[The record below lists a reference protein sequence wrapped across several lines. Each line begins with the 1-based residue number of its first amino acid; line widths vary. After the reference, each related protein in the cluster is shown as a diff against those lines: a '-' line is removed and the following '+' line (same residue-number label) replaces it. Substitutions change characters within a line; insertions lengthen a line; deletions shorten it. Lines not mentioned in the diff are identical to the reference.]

1 MRKASTKSI
10 IAFALAIMLALSST
24 MVIPVEAKAAPKAK
38 KIVLNVTKK
47 TMKVGQTTTLKVK
60 KVSPSNASK
69 SVKYSTSKK
78 SVATV
83 DSKGKIKA
91 KAAGTATIT
100 VTSKS
105 NSKVK
110 ATCKVTVKQ
119 PVKKIQISKNV
130 LAVQKG
136 KTVNIKANVKP
147 KNASN
152 KKLKY
157 KTSNKK
163 IATVDSKGKVK
174 GLKNGTVTIT
184 VTAADGSKKKATC
197 KVGVY
202 TAKIKKATVSPS
214 KKTLNVG
221 QSVAL
226 KTKVKSP
233 SKGVANLFTWTSSNK
248 KVASVDANGKV
259 KALKAGTA
267 TITGTAADG
276 SKKKVTCK
284 ITVKQPVKEIS
295 ITPASTQISE
305 GQTVTLTANVSPA
318 DASNKNIAWTSSN
331 AEVATVDG
339 NGVVTGK
346 KAGNATITAT
356 ATDGSGKSASA
367 TVNVIA
373 KNDSANPK
381 PVDPKP
387 EDPVIRVSGITLD
400 KSSVEVKANA
410 SAFVLKATVTPENA
424 TNKTVTWKTSDAS
437 VADVN
442 AGTVTVKAEGTATI
456 TATAGDK
463 TASCV
468 VTVIGKTV
476 AFDATQG
483 TEYVYSLDKT
493 AVSYQ
498 AQYQDKVRNITTKEV
513 AEDITDIKDY
523 WTLYSDTDKSLEE
536 IFNSSKCDTA
546 IEKMQEL
553 NLGRLIEEDCKIT
566 VTSPAHNKKIVSAVR
581 TNGSKT
587 VEAVITFATAQD
599 GTGIVNIIQ
608 TGGNER
614 KVTIKGI
621 KRDYNAQT
629 GMTELSG
636 IVNNKYALKGSINA
650 GVSQINVEREFEN
663 GQKVPFVTYAET
675 ADAYKLTIN
684 KAYYNEAVTEL
695 GISQQITDL
704 NMWNIY
710 TAK

>member
-78 SVATV
+78 SVAIV

-136 KTVNIKANVKP
+136 KTVNIKATVKP

-163 IATVDSKGKVK
+163 IATVNSKGKVK
-174 GLKNGTVTIT
+174 GIKNGTVTIT

-221 QSVAL
+221 QTVTL
-226 KTKVKSP
+226 KTKIKSP
-233 SKGVANLFTWTSSNK
+233 SKGAVNLFTWTSSNK
-248 KVASVDANGKV
+248 KVASVDAKGKV

-284 ITVKQPVKEIS
+284 ITVKQPVKKVTIAPS
-295 ITPASTQISE
+295 STQVTE
-305 GQTVTLTANVSPA
+305 GQKVKLKVNVSPA
-318 DASNKNIAWTSSN
+318 NASNKKVTWKSNNTSI
-331 AEVATVDG
+331 ATVDG

-356 ATDGSGKSASA
+356 AADGSGKSASA
-367 TVNVIA
+367 TVNVKA
-373 KNDSANPK
+373 K

-387 EDPVIRVSGITLD
+387 ENPIIRVSGITLD

-410 SAFVLKATVTPENA
+410 PAFTIKATVTPSNA
-424 TNKTVTWKTSDAS
+424 TDKTVTWKTSNAS

-456 TATAGDK
+456 TAIAGGK

-468 VTVIGKTV
+468 VKVIGKTV
-476 AFDATQG
+476 AFDTTQG
-483 TEYVYSLDKT
+483 TEYVYSLDKS

-498 AQYQDKVRNITTKEV
+498 AQYQNKVRNITTKEV
-513 AEDITDIKDY
+513 AEDIADIKDY

-536 IFNSSKCDTA
+536 IFNSSKCNTA
-546 IEKMQEL
+546 IKKMQEL

-566 VTSPAHNKKIVSAVR
+566 VTSPEHNKKIVSAVR
-581 TNGSKT
+581 TKGSKT
-587 VEAVITFATAQD
+587 VEAVITFETAQD

-614 KVTIKGI
+614 KVTIKEI

-650 GVSQINVEREFEN
+650 EVSQINVVREFAN
-663 GQKVPFVTYAET
+663 SQKVPFVTYAET
-675 ADAYKLTIN
+675 ANAYKLTIN

>member
-1 MRKASTKSI
+1 MWRLYMRKASTKSI

-136 KTVNIKANVKP
+136 KTVNIKATVKP

-163 IATVDSKGKVK
+163 IATVNSKGKVK
-174 GLKNGTVTIT
+174 GIKNGTVTIT

-221 QSVAL
+221 QTVTL
-226 KTKVKSP
+226 KTKIKSP
-233 SKGVANLFTWTSSNK
+233 SKGAVNLFTWTSSNK

-284 ITVKQPVKEIS
+284 ITVKQPVKKVT
-295 ITPASTQISE
+295 ITPSSAQVTE
-305 GQTVTLTANVSPA
+305 GQKVTLKVNVSPA
-318 DASNKNIAWTSSN
+318 NASNKKVTWKSNNTSI
-331 AEVATVDG
+331 ATVDG

-356 ATDGSGKSASA
+356 AADGSGKSASA
-367 TVNVIA
+367 TVNVKA
-373 KNDSANPK
+373 K

-387 EDPVIRVSGITLD
+387 ENPVIRVSGITLD
-400 KSSVEVKANA
+400 KSSVEVKANTP
-410 SAFVLKATVTPENA
+410 AFTLKATVTPANA
-424 TNKTVTWKTSDAS
+424 TNKTVTWKTSNAS
-437 VADVN
+437 VADVH
-442 AGTVTVKAEGTATI
+442 AGTVTVKTEGTATI
-456 TATAGDK
+456 TATAGGK
-463 TASCV
+463 TASCLV
-468 VTVIGKTV
+468 KVIGKTV
-476 AFDATQG
+476 AFDTTQS
-483 TEYVYSLDKT
+483 TEYVSCLDKS

-498 AQYQDKVRNITTKEV
+498 TEYQNKVRSITAKEV
-513 AEDITDIKDY
+513 AEDIADIKDY
-523 WTLYSDTDKSLEE
+523 WTLYRDTDKSLEE
-536 IFNSSKCDTA
+536 IFNSSKCNTA

-581 TNGSKT
+581 TKGSKT
-587 VEAVITFATAQD
+587 VEAVITFETAQD

-636 IVNNKYALKGSINA
+636 IVNSKYALKGSINA
-650 GVSQINVEREFEN
+650 EVSQINVVREFAN
-663 GQKVPFVTYAET
+663 SQKVPFVTYAET
-675 ADAYKLTIN
+675 ANAYKLTIN

>member
-38 KIVLNVTKK
+38 KIVLNVKKK
-47 TMKVGQTTTLKVK
+47 TMNVGQTTTLKVK

-83 DSKGKIKA
+83 NSKGKIKA
-91 KAAGTATIT
+91 KAAGTAIIT

-119 PVKKIQISKNV
+119 PVKEIRISKNV

-136 KTVNIKANVKP
+136 KTVNIKATVKP

-163 IATVDSKGKVK
+163 IATVNSKGKVK
-174 GLKNGTVTIT
+174 GIKNGTVTIT

-221 QSVAL
+221 KTVTL
-226 KTKVKSP
+226 KTKIKSP
-233 SKGVANLFTWTSSNK
+233 SKGAVNLFTWTSSNK
-248 KVASVDANGKV
+248 KVASVDAKGKV

-284 ITVKQPVKEIS
+284 ITVKQPVKKVT
-295 ITPASTQISE
+295 ITPSSAQVTE
-305 GQTVTLTANVSPA
+305 GQKVTLKVNVSPA
-318 DASNKNIAWTSSN
+318 NASNKKVTWKSNNTSI
-331 AEVATVDG
+331 ATVDG

-356 ATDGSGKSASA
+356 AADGSGKSASA
-367 TVNVIA
+367 TVNVKA
-373 KNDSANPK
+373 K

-387 EDPVIRVSGITLD
+387 ENPVIRVSGITLD
-400 KSSVEVKANA
+400 KSSVEVKANTP
-410 SAFVLKATVTPENA
+410 AFTIKATVTPSNA
-424 TNKTVTWKTSDAS
+424 TDKTVTWKTSNAS

-456 TATAGDK
+456 TATAGGK
-463 TASCV
+463 TASCLV
-468 VTVIGKTV
+468 KVIGKTV
-476 AFDATQG
+476 AFDTTQS
-483 TEYVYSLDKT
+483 TEYVSCLDKS

-498 AQYQDKVRNITTKEV
+498 TEYQNKVRSITAKEV
-513 AEDITDIKDY
+513 AEDIADIKDY

-536 IFNSSKCDTA
+536 IFNSSKCNTA

-581 TNGSKT
+581 TKGSKT
-587 VEAVITFATAQD
+587 VEAVITFETAQD

-636 IVNNKYALKGSINA
+636 IVNSKYALKGSINA
-650 GVSQINVEREFEN
+650 EVSQINVVREFAN
-663 GQKVPFVTYAET
+663 SQKVPFVTYAET
-675 ADAYKLTIN
+675 ANAYKLTIN

>member
-47 TMKVGQTTTLKVK
+47 TMNVGQTTTLKVK

-119 PVKKIQISKNV
+119 PVKEIRISKNV

-136 KTVNIKANVKP
+136 KTVNIKATVKP

-163 IATVDSKGKVK
+163 IATVNSKGKVK
-174 GLKNGTVTIT
+174 GIKNGTVTIT

-221 QSVAL
+221 KTVTL
-226 KTKVKSP
+226 KTKIKSP
-233 SKGVANLFTWTSSNK
+233 SKGAVNLFTWTSSNK
-248 KVASVDANGKV
+248 KVASVDAKGKV

-284 ITVKQPVKEIS
+284 ITVKQPVKKVTIAPS
-295 ITPASTQISE
+295 STQVTE
-305 GQTVTLTANVSPA
+305 GQKVKLKVNVSPA
-318 DASNKNIAWTSSN
+318 NASNKKVTWKSNNTSI
-331 AEVATVDG
+331 ATVDG

-356 ATDGSGKSASA
+356 AADGSGKSASA
-367 TVNVIA
+367 TVNVKA
-373 KNDSANPK
+373 K

-387 EDPVIRVSGITLD
+387 ENPVIRVSGITLD

-410 SAFVLKATVTPENA
+410 PAFTIKATVTPSNA
-424 TNKTVTWKTSDAS
+424 TDKTVTWKTSNAS

-456 TATAGDK
+456 TAIAGGK

-468 VTVIGKTV
+468 VKVIGKTV
-476 AFDATQG
+476 AFDTTQG
-483 TEYVYSLDKT
+483 TEYVYSLDKS

-498 AQYQDKVRNITTKEV
+498 AQYQNKVRNITTKEV
-513 AEDITDIKDY
+513 AEDIADIKDY

-536 IFNSSKCDTA
+536 IFNSSKCNTA
-546 IEKMQEL
+546 IKKMQEL

-566 VTSPAHNKKIVSAVR
+566 VTSPEHNKKIVSAVR
-581 TNGSKT
+581 TKGSKT
-587 VEAVITFATAQD
+587 VEAVITFETAQD

-614 KVTIKGI
+614 KVTIKEI

-650 GVSQINVEREFEN
+650 EVSQINVVREFAN
-663 GQKVPFVTYAET
+663 SQKVPFVTYAET
-675 ADAYKLTIN
+675 ANAYKLTIN

>member
-47 TMKVGQTTTLKVK
+47 TMNVGQTTTLKVK

-119 PVKKIQISKNV
+119 PVKEIRISKSV

-136 KTVNIKANVKP
+136 KTVNIKATVKP

-163 IATVDSKGKVK
+163 IATVNSKGKVK
-174 GLKNGTVTIT
+174 AIKNGTVTIT

-221 QSVAL
+221 KTVTL
-226 KTKVKSP
+226 KTKIKSP
-233 SKGVANLFTWTSSNK
+233 SKGAVNLFTWTSSNK
-248 KVASVDANGKV
+248 KVASVDAKGKV

-284 ITVKQPVKEIS
+284 ITVKQPVKKVT
-295 ITPASTQISE
+295 ITPSSAQVTE
-305 GQTVTLTANVSPA
+305 GQKVTLKVNVSPA
-318 DASNKNIAWTSSN
+318 NASNKKVTWKSNNTSI
-331 AEVATVDG
+331 ATVDG

-356 ATDGSGKSASA
+356 AADGSGKSASA
-367 TVNVIA
+367 TVNVKA
-373 KNDSANPK
+373 K

-410 SAFVLKATVTPENA
+410 PAFTIKATVTPSNA
-424 TNKTVTWKTSDAS
+424 TDKTVTWKTSNAS

-468 VTVIGKTV
+468 VKVIGKTV
-476 AFDATQG
+476 AFDTTQG
-483 TEYVYSLDKT
+483 TEYVYSLDKS

-498 AQYQDKVRNITTKEV
+498 AQYQNKVRNITTKEV
-513 AEDITDIKDY
+513 AEDIADIKDY

-536 IFNSSKCDTA
+536 IFNSSKCNTA

-581 TNGSKT
+581 TKGSKT
-587 VEAVITFATAQD
+587 VEAVITFETAQD

-650 GVSQINVEREFEN
+650 EVSQINVVREFAN
-663 GQKVPFVTYAET
+663 SQKVPFVTYAET
-675 ADAYKLTIN
+675 ANAYKLTIN

>member
-136 KTVNIKANVKP
+136 KTVNIKATVKP
-147 KNASN
+147 KNPSN

-163 IATVDSKGKVK
+163 IATVNSKGKVK
-174 GLKNGTVTIT
+174 GIKNGTVTIT

-221 QSVAL
+221 QTVTL
-226 KTKVKSP
+226 KTKIKSP
-233 SKGVANLFTWTSSNK
+233 SKGAVNLFTWTSSNK

-284 ITVKQPVKEIS
+284 ITVKQPVKKVT
-295 ITPASTQISE
+295 ITPSSAQVTE
-305 GQTVTLTANVSPA
+305 GQKVTLKVNVSPA
-318 DASNKNIAWTSSN
+318 NASNKKVTWKSNNTSI
-331 AEVATVDG
+331 ATVDG

-356 ATDGSGKSASA
+356 AADGSGKSASA
-367 TVNVIA
+367 TVNVKA
-373 KNDSANPK
+373 K

-387 EDPVIRVSGITLD
+387 ENPVIRVSGITLD
-400 KSSVEVKANA
+400 KSSVEVKANTP
-410 SAFVLKATVTPENA
+410 AFTLKATVTPANA
-424 TNKTVTWKTSDAS
+424 TNKTVTWKTSNAS
-437 VADVN
+437 VADVH
-442 AGTVTVKAEGTATI
+442 AGTVTVKTEGTATI
-456 TATAGDK
+456 TATAGGK
-463 TASCV
+463 TASCLV
-468 VTVIGKTV
+468 KVIGKTV
-476 AFDATQG
+476 AFDTTQS
-483 TEYVYSLDKT
+483 TEYVSCLDKS

-498 AQYQDKVRNITTKEV
+498 TEYQNKVRSITAKEV
-513 AEDITDIKDY
+513 AEDIADIKDY

-536 IFNSSKCDTA
+536 IFNSSKCNTA

-581 TNGSKT
+581 TKGSKT
-587 VEAVITFATAQD
+587 VEAVITFETAQD

-636 IVNNKYALKGSINA
+636 IVNSKYALKGSINA
-650 GVSQINVEREFEN
+650 EVSQINVVREFAN
-663 GQKVPFVTYAET
+663 SQKVPFVTYAET
-675 ADAYKLTIN
+675 ANAYKLTIN

>member
-47 TMKVGQTTTLKVK
+47 TMNVGQTTTLKVK

-119 PVKKIQISKNV
+119 PVKEIRISKSV

-136 KTVNIKANVKP
+136 KTINIKATVKP

-163 IATVDSKGKVK
+163 IATVNSKGKVK
-174 GLKNGTVTIT
+174 GIKNGTVTIT

-295 ITPASTQISE
+295 ITPASAQISE

-367 TVNVIA
+367 TVNVKA
-373 KNDSANPK
+373 KS
-381 PVDPKP
+381 VDPKP
-387 EDPVIRVSGITLD
+387 ENPVIRVSGITLD

-410 SAFVLKATVTPENA
+410 PAFTIKATVTPENA

-523 WTLYSDTDKSLEE
+523 WTLHSDTDKSLEE

-546 IEKMQEL
+546 IEKMQKL
-553 NLGRLIEEDCKIT
+553 NLGRLIEEDCKIA

-587 VEAVITFATAQD
+587 VEAVITFATAHD
-599 GTGIVNIIQ
+599 GTGIVNITQ

-621 KRDYNAQT
+621 KRDYNTET

-650 GVSQINVEREFEN
+650 EVSQINVVREFAN
-663 GQKVPFVTYAET
+663 SQKVPFVTYAET
-675 ADAYKLTIN
+675 ANAYKLTIN

>member
-136 KTVNIKANVKP
+136 KTVNIKATVKP

-163 IATVDSKGKVK
+163 IATVNSKGKVK
-174 GLKNGTVTIT
+174 GIKNGTVTIT

-221 QSVAL
+221 QTVTL
-226 KTKVKSP
+226 KTKIKSP
-233 SKGVANLFTWTSSNK
+233 SKGAVNLFTWTSSNK

-284 ITVKQPVKEIS
+284 ITVKQPVKKVT
-295 ITPASTQISE
+295 ITPSSAQVTE
-305 GQTVTLTANVSPA
+305 GQKVTLKVNVSPA
-318 DASNKNIAWTSSN
+318 NASNKKVTWKSNNTSI
-331 AEVATVDG
+331 ATVDG

-356 ATDGSGKSASA
+356 AADGSGKSASA
-367 TVNVIA
+367 TVNVKA
-373 KNDSANPK
+373 K

-387 EDPVIRVSGITLD
+387 ENPVIRVSGITLD
-400 KSSVEVKANA
+400 KSSVEVKANIP
-410 SAFVLKATVTPENA
+410 AFTLKATVTPANA
-424 TNKTVTWKTSDAS
+424 TNKTVTWKTSNAS
-437 VADVN
+437 VADVH
-442 AGTVTVKAEGTATI
+442 AGTVTVKTEGTATI
-456 TATAGDK
+456 TATAGGK
-463 TASCV
+463 TASCLV
-468 VTVIGKTV
+468 KVIGKTV
-476 AFDATQG
+476 AFDTTQS
-483 TEYVYSLDKT
+483 TEYVSCLDKS

-498 AQYQDKVRNITTKEV
+498 TEYQNKVRSITAKEV
-513 AEDITDIKDY
+513 AEDIADIKDY

-536 IFNSSKCDTA
+536 IFNSSKCNTA

-581 TNGSKT
+581 TKGSKT
-587 VEAVITFATAQD
+587 VEAVITFETAQD

-636 IVNNKYALKGSINA
+636 IVNSKYALKGSINA
-650 GVSQINVEREFEN
+650 EVSQINVVREFAN
-663 GQKVPFVTYAET
+663 SQKVPFVTYAET
-675 ADAYKLTIN
+675 ANAYKLTIN

>member
-78 SVATV
+78 SVAIV

-136 KTVNIKANVKP
+136 KTVNIKATVKP

-163 IATVDSKGKVK
+163 IATVNSKGKVK
-174 GLKNGTVTIT
+174 GIKNGTVTIT

-221 QSVAL
+221 QTVTL
-226 KTKVKSP
+226 KTKIKSP
-233 SKGVANLFTWTSSNK
+233 SKGAVNLFTWTSSNK

-284 ITVKQPVKEIS
+284 ITVKQPVKKVT
-295 ITPASTQISE
+295 ITPSSAQVTE
-305 GQTVTLTANVSPA
+305 GQKVTLKVNVSPA
-318 DASNKNIAWTSSN
+318 NASNKKVTWKSNNTSI
-331 AEVATVDG
+331 ATVDG

-356 ATDGSGKSASA
+356 AADGSGKSASA
-367 TVNVIA
+367 TVNVKA
-373 KNDSANPK
+373 K

-387 EDPVIRVSGITLD
+387 ENPVIRVSGITLD
-400 KSSVEVKANA
+400 KSSVEVKANTP
-410 SAFVLKATVTPENA
+410 AFTLKATVTPANA
-424 TNKTVTWKTSDAS
+424 TNKTVTWKTSNAS
-437 VADVN
+437 VADVH
-442 AGTVTVKAEGTATI
+442 AGTVTVKTEGTATI
-456 TATAGDK
+456 TATAGGK
-463 TASCV
+463 TASCLV
-468 VTVIGKTV
+468 KVIGKTV
-476 AFDATQG
+476 AFDTTQS
-483 TEYVYSLDKT
+483 TEYVSCLDKS

-498 AQYQDKVRNITTKEV
+498 TEYQNKVRSITAKEV
-513 AEDITDIKDY
+513 AEDIADIKDY

-536 IFNSSKCDTA
+536 IFNSSKCNTA

-581 TNGSKT
+581 TKGSKT
-587 VEAVITFATAQD
+587 VEAVITFETAQD

-636 IVNNKYALKGSINA
+636 IVNSKYALKGSINA
-650 GVSQINVEREFEN
+650 EVSQINVVREFAN
-663 GQKVPFVTYAET
+663 SQKVPFVTYAET
-675 ADAYKLTIN
+675 ANAYKLTIN

>member
-136 KTVNIKANVKP
+136 KTVNIKATVKP

-163 IATVDSKGKVK
+163 NATVNSKGKVK
-174 GLKNGTVTIT
+174 GIKNGTVTIT

-221 QSVAL
+221 QTVTL
-226 KTKVKSP
+226 KTKIKSP
-233 SKGVANLFTWTSSNK
+233 SKGAVNLFTWTSSNK

-284 ITVKQPVKEIS
+284 ITVKQPVKKVT
-295 ITPASTQISE
+295 ITPSSAQVTE
-305 GQTVTLTANVSPA
+305 GQKVTLKVNVSPA
-318 DASNKNIAWTSSN
+318 NASNKKVTWKSNNTSI
-331 AEVATVDG
+331 ATVDG

-356 ATDGSGKSASA
+356 AADGSGKSASA
-367 TVNVIA
+367 TVNVKA
-373 KNDSANPK
+373 K

-387 EDPVIRVSGITLD
+387 ENPVIRVSGITLD
-400 KSSVEVKANA
+400 KSSVEVKANTP
-410 SAFVLKATVTPENA
+410 AFTLKATVTPANA
-424 TNKTVTWKTSDAS
+424 TNKTVTWKTSNAS
-437 VADVN
+437 VADVH
-442 AGTVTVKAEGTATI
+442 AGTVTVKTEGTATI
-456 TATAGDK
+456 TATAGGK
-463 TASCV
+463 TASCLV
-468 VTVIGKTV
+468 KVIGKTV
-476 AFDATQG
+476 AFDTTQS
-483 TEYVYSLDKT
+483 TEYVSCLDKS

-498 AQYQDKVRNITTKEV
+498 TEYQNKVRSITAKEV
-513 AEDITDIKDY
+513 AEDIADIKDY

-536 IFNSSKCDTA
+536 IFNSSKCNTA

-581 TNGSKT
+581 TKGSKT
-587 VEAVITFATAQD
+587 VEAVITFETAQD

-636 IVNNKYALKGSINA
+636 IVNSKYALKGSINA
-650 GVSQINVEREFEN
+650 EVSQINVVREFAN
-663 GQKVPFVTYAET
+663 SQKVPFVTYAET
-675 ADAYKLTIN
+675 ANAYKLTIN

>member
-119 PVKKIQISKNV
+119 PVKEIRISKNV

-136 KTVNIKANVKP
+136 KTVNIKATVKP

-163 IATVDSKGKVK
+163 IATVNSKGKVK
-174 GLKNGTVTIT
+174 GIKNGTVTIT

-221 QSVAL
+221 QTVTL

-267 TITGTAADG
+267 TITGTATDG

-284 ITVKQPVKEIS
+284 ITVKQPVKKVTIAPS
-295 ITPASTQISE
+295 STQVTE
-305 GQTVTLTANVSPA
+305 GQKVKLKVNVSPA
-318 DASNKNIAWTSSN
+318 NASNKKVTWKSNNTSI
-331 AEVATVDG
+331 ATVDG

-356 ATDGSGKSASA
+356 AADGSGKSASA
-367 TVNVIA
+367 TVNVKA
-373 KNDSANPK
+373 K

-387 EDPVIRVSGITLD
+387 ENPVIRVSGITLD

-410 SAFVLKATVTPENA
+410 PAFTIKATVTPSNA
-424 TNKTVTWKTSDAS
+424 TDKTVTWKTSNAS

-456 TATAGDK
+456 TATAGGK

>member
-1 MRKASTKSI
+1 MWRLYMRKASTKSI

-47 TMKVGQTTTLKVK
+47 TMNVGQTTTLKVK

-119 PVKKIQISKNV
+119 PVKEIRISKSV

-136 KTVNIKANVKP
+136 KTVNIKATVKP

-163 IATVDSKGKVK
+163 IATVNSKGKVK
-174 GLKNGTVTIT
+174 AIKNGTVTIT

-221 QSVAL
+221 KTVTL
-226 KTKVKSP
+226 KTKIKSP
-233 SKGVANLFTWTSSNK
+233 SKGAVNLFTWTSSNK
-248 KVASVDANGKV
+248 KVASVDAKGKV

-284 ITVKQPVKEIS
+284 ITVKQPVKKVT
-295 ITPASTQISE
+295 ITPSSAQVTE
-305 GQTVTLTANVSPA
+305 GQKVKLKVNVSPA
-318 DASNKNIAWTSSN
+318 NASNKKVTWKSNNTSI
-331 AEVATVDG
+331 ATVDG

-356 ATDGSGKSASA
+356 AADGSGKSASA
-367 TVNVIA
+367 TVNVKA
-373 KNDSANPK
+373 K

-410 SAFVLKATVTPENA
+410 PAFTIKATVTPSNA
-424 TNKTVTWKTSDAS
+424 TDKTVTWKTSNAS

-456 TATAGDK
+456 IATAGDK

-468 VTVIGKTV
+468 VKVIGKTV
-476 AFDATQG
+476 AFDTTQG
-483 TEYVYSLDKT
+483 TEYVYSLDKS

-498 AQYQDKVRNITTKEV
+498 AQYQNKVRNITTKEV
-513 AEDITDIKDY
+513 AEDIADIKDY

-536 IFNSSKCDTA
+536 IFNSSKCNTA

-581 TNGSKT
+581 TKGSKT
-587 VEAVITFATAQD
+587 VEAVITFETAQD

-614 KVTIKGI
+614 KVTIKEI

-650 GVSQINVEREFEN
+650 EVSQINVVREFAN
-663 GQKVPFVTYAET
+663 SQKVPFVTYAET
-675 ADAYKLTIN
+675 ANAYKLTIN

>member
-38 KIVLNVTKK
+38 KIVLNVKKK
-47 TMKVGQTTTLKVK
+47 TMNVGQTTTLKVK

-83 DSKGKIKA
+83 NSKGKIKA
-91 KAAGTATIT
+91 KAAGTAIIT

-119 PVKKIQISKNV
+119 PVKEIRISKNV

-136 KTVNIKANVKP
+136 KTVNIKATVKP

-163 IATVDSKGKVK
+163 IATVNSKGKVK
-174 GLKNGTVTIT
+174 GIKNGTVTIT

-221 QSVAL
+221 QTVTL
-226 KTKVKSP
+226 KTKIKSP
-233 SKGVANLFTWTSSNK
+233 SKGAVNLFTWTSSNK

-284 ITVKQPVKEIS
+284 ITVKQPVKKVT
-295 ITPASTQISE
+295 ITPSSAQVTE
-305 GQTVTLTANVSPA
+305 GQKVTLKVNVSPA
-318 DASNKNIAWTSSN
+318 NASNKKVTWKSNNTSI
-331 AEVATVDG
+331 ATVDG

-356 ATDGSGKSASA
+356 AADGSGKRASA
-367 TVNVIA
+367 TVNVKA
-373 KNDSANPK
+373 K

-387 EDPVIRVSGITLD
+387 ENPVIRVSGITLD
-400 KSSVEVKANA
+400 KSSVEVKANTP
-410 SAFVLKATVTPENA
+410 AFTLKATVTPANA
-424 TNKTVTWKTSDAS
+424 TNKTVTWKTSNAS
-437 VADVN
+437 VADVH
-442 AGTVTVKAEGTATI
+442 AGTVTVKTEGTATI
-456 TATAGDK
+456 TATAGGK
-463 TASCV
+463 TASCLV
-468 VTVIGKTV
+468 KVIGKTV
-476 AFDATQG
+476 AFDTTQS
-483 TEYVYSLDKT
+483 TEYVSCLDKS

-498 AQYQDKVRNITTKEV
+498 TEYQNKVRSITAKEV
-513 AEDITDIKDY
+513 AEDIADIKDY

-536 IFNSSKCDTA
+536 IFNSSKCNTA

-581 TNGSKT
+581 TKGSKT
-587 VEAVITFATAQD
+587 VEAVITFETAQD

-636 IVNNKYALKGSINA
+636 IVNSKYALKGSINA
-650 GVSQINVEREFEN
+650 EVSQINVVREFAN
-663 GQKVPFVTYAET
+663 SQKVPFVTYAET
-675 ADAYKLTIN
+675 ANAYKLTIN

>member
-47 TMKVGQTTTLKVK
+47 TMNVGQTTTLKVK

-69 SVKYSTSKK
+69 SVKYSSSKK

-119 PVKKIQISKNV
+119 PVKEIRISKNV

-136 KTVNIKANVKP
+136 KTVNIKATVKP

-163 IATVDSKGKVK
+163 IATVNSKGKVK
-174 GLKNGTVTIT
+174 GIKNGTVTIT

-221 QSVAL
+221 KTVTL
-226 KTKVKSP
+226 KTKIKSP
-233 SKGVANLFTWTSSNK
+233 SKGAVNLFTWTSSNK
-248 KVASVDANGKV
+248 KVASVDAKGKV

-284 ITVKQPVKEIS
+284 ITVKQPVKKVTIAPS
-295 ITPASTQISE
+295 STQVTE
-305 GQTVTLTANVSPA
+305 GQKVKLKVNVSPA
-318 DASNKNIAWTSSN
+318 NASNKKVTWKSNNTSI
-331 AEVATVDG
+331 ATVDG

-356 ATDGSGKSASA
+356 AADGSGKSASA
-367 TVNVIA
+367 TVNVKA
-373 KNDSANPK
+373 K

-387 EDPVIRVSGITLD
+387 ENPVIRVSGITLD

-410 SAFVLKATVTPENA
+410 PAFTIKATVTPSNA
-424 TNKTVTWKTSDAS
+424 TDKTVTWKTSNAS

-456 TATAGDK
+456 TAIAGGK

-468 VTVIGKTV
+468 VKVIGKTV
-476 AFDATQG
+476 AFDTTQG
-483 TEYVYSLDKT
+483 TEYVYSLDKS

-498 AQYQDKVRNITTKEV
+498 AQYQNKVRNITTKEV
-513 AEDITDIKDY
+513 AEDIADIKDY

-536 IFNSSKCDTA
+536 IFNSSKCNTA
-546 IEKMQEL
+546 IKKMQEL

-566 VTSPAHNKKIVSAVR
+566 VTSPEHNKKIVSAVR
-581 TNGSKT
+581 TKGSKT
-587 VEAVITFATAQD
+587 VEAVITFETAQD

-614 KVTIKGI
+614 KVTIKEI

-650 GVSQINVEREFEN
+650 EVSQINVVREFAN
-663 GQKVPFVTYAET
+663 SQKVPFVTYAET
-675 ADAYKLTIN
+675 ANAYKLTIN

>member
-47 TMKVGQTTTLKVK
+47 TMNVGQTTTLKVK

-119 PVKKIQISKNV
+119 PVKEIRISKNV

-136 KTVNIKANVKP
+136 KTVNIKATVKP

-221 QSVAL
+221 QTVTL
-226 KTKVKSP
+226 KTKIKSP
-233 SKGVANLFTWTSSNK
+233 SKGAVNLFTWTSSNK

-259 KALKAGTA
+259 KALKAGTV

-284 ITVKQPVKEIS
+284 ITVKQPVKKVT
-295 ITPASTQISE
+295 ITPSSAQVTE
-305 GQTVTLTANVSPA
+305 GQKVTLKANVSPA
-318 DASNKNIAWTSSN
+318 SASNKKVTWKSSN
-331 AEVATVDG
+331 ASIAAVDG

-356 ATDGSGKSASA
+356 AADGSGKSASA
-367 TVNVIA
+367 TVNVKA
-373 KNDSANPK
+373 KPVDPK

-410 SAFVLKATVTPENA
+410 PAFTIKATVTPSNA
-424 TNKTVTWKTSDAS
+424 TDKTVTWKTSNAS
-437 VADVN
+437 VADVK

-468 VTVIGKTV
+468 VKVIGKTV
-476 AFDATQG
+476 AFDVTQG

-513 AEDITDIKDY
+513 AEDVSDIKDY

-536 IFNSSKCDTA
+536 IFNTDKCNTA

-553 NLGRLIEEDCKIT
+553 NLGKLIEEDCKVT
-566 VTSPAHNKKIVSAVR
+566 VTSPAHNKKIVSVVR

-599 GTGIVNIIQ
+599 ETGIVNITQ

-636 IVNNKYALKGSINA
+636 IVNNKYALKGSVNA
-650 GVSQINVEREFEN
+650 EVSQINVVREFEN
-663 GQKVPFVTYAET
+663 GQKVPFVTYTET
-675 ADAYKLTIN
+675 ANAYKLTIN
-684 KAYYNEAVTEL
+684 KAYYNETVTEL

>member
-78 SVATV
+78 SVAIV

-136 KTVNIKANVKP
+136 KTVNIKATVKP

-163 IATVDSKGKVK
+163 IATVNSKGKVK
-174 GLKNGTVTIT
+174 GIKNGTVTIT

-221 QSVAL
+221 QTVTL
-226 KTKVKSP
+226 KTKIKSP
-233 SKGVANLFTWTSSNK
+233 SKGAVNLFTWTSSNK
-248 KVASVDANGKV
+248 KVASVDAKGKV

-284 ITVKQPVKEIS
+284 ITVKQPVKKVTIAPS
-295 ITPASTQISE
+295 STQVTE
-305 GQTVTLTANVSPA
+305 GQKVKLKVNVSPA
-318 DASNKNIAWTSSN
+318 NASNKKVTWKSKNTSI
-331 AEVATVDG
+331 ATVDG

-356 ATDGSGKSASA
+356 AADGSGKSASA
-367 TVNVIA
+367 TVNVKA
-373 KNDSANPK
+373 K

-387 EDPVIRVSGITLD
+387 ENPIIRVSGITLD

-410 SAFVLKATVTPENA
+410 PAFTIKATVTPSNA
-424 TNKTVTWKTSDAS
+424 TDKTVTWKTSNAS

-456 TATAGDK
+456 TAIAGGK

-468 VTVIGKTV
+468 VKVIGKTV
-476 AFDATQG
+476 AFDTTQG
-483 TEYVYSLDKT
+483 TEYVYSLDKS

-498 AQYQDKVRNITTKEV
+498 AQYQNKVRNITTKEV
-513 AEDITDIKDY
+513 AEDIADIKDY

-536 IFNSSKCDTA
+536 IFNSSKCNTA
-546 IEKMQEL
+546 IKKMQEL

-566 VTSPAHNKKIVSAVR
+566 VTSPEHNKKIVSAVR
-581 TNGSKT
+581 TKGSKT
-587 VEAVITFATAQD
+587 VEAVITFETAQD

-614 KVTIKGI
+614 KVTIKEI

-650 GVSQINVEREFEN
+650 EVSQINVVREFAN
-663 GQKVPFVTYAET
+663 SQKVPFVTYAET
-675 ADAYKLTIN
+675 ANAYKLTIN

>member
-136 KTVNIKANVKP
+136 KTVNIKATVKP

-163 IATVDSKGKVK
+163 IATVNSKGKVK
-174 GLKNGTVTIT
+174 GIKNGTVTIT

-221 QSVAL
+221 QTVTL
-226 KTKVKSP
+226 KTKIKSP
-233 SKGVANLFTWTSSNK
+233 SKGAVNLFTWTSSNK

-284 ITVKQPVKEIS
+284 ITVKQPVKKVT
-295 ITPASTQISE
+295 ITPSSAQVTE
-305 GQTVTLTANVSPA
+305 GQKVTLKVNVSPA
-318 DASNKNIAWTSSN
+318 NASNKKVTWKSNNTSI
-331 AEVATVDG
+331 ATVDG

-356 ATDGSGKSASA
+356 AADGSGKSASA
-367 TVNVIA
+367 TVNVKA
-373 KNDSANPK
+373 K

-400 KSSVEVKANA
+400 KSSVEVKANTP
-410 SAFVLKATVTPENA
+410 AFTLKATVTPANA
-424 TNKTVTWKTSDAS
+424 TNKTVTWKTSNAS
-437 VADVN
+437 VADVH
-442 AGTVTVKAEGTATI
+442 AGTVTVKTEGTATI
-456 TATAGDK
+456 TATAGGK
-463 TASCV
+463 TASCLV
-468 VTVIGKTV
+468 KVIGKTV
-476 AFDATQG
+476 AFDTTQS
-483 TEYVYSLDKT
+483 TEYVSCLDKS

-498 AQYQDKVRNITTKEV
+498 TEYQNKVRSITAKEV

-553 NLGRLIEEDCKIT
+553 NLGRLIEEDCKIA
-566 VTSPAHNKKIVSAVR
+566 VTRPAHNKKIVSAVR

-650 GVSQINVEREFEN
+650 EVSQINVVREFAN
-663 GQKVPFVTYAET
+663 SQKVPFVTYAET

>member
-38 KIVLNVTKK
+38 KIVLNVKKK
-47 TMKVGQTTTLKVK
+47 TMNVGQTTTLKVK

-83 DSKGKIKA
+83 NSKGKIKA
-91 KAAGTATIT
+91 KAAGTAIIT

-119 PVKKIQISKNV
+119 PVKEIRISKNV

-136 KTVNIKANVKP
+136 KTVNIKATVKP

-163 IATVDSKGKVK
+163 IATVNSKGKVK
-174 GLKNGTVTIT
+174 GIKNGTVTIT

-221 QSVAL
+221 QTVTL
-226 KTKVKSP
+226 KTKIKSP
-233 SKGVANLFTWTSSNK
+233 SKGAVNLFTWTSSNK

-284 ITVKQPVKEIS
+284 ITVKQPVKKVT
-295 ITPASTQISE
+295 ITPSSAQVTE
-305 GQTVTLTANVSPA
+305 GQKVTLKVNVSPA
-318 DASNKNIAWTSSN
+318 NASNKKVTWKSNNTSI
-331 AEVATVDG
+331 ATVDG

-356 ATDGSGKSASA
+356 AADGSGKSASA
-367 TVNVIA
+367 TVNVKA
-373 KNDSANPK
+373 K

-387 EDPVIRVSGITLD
+387 ENPVIRVSGITLD
-400 KSSVEVKANA
+400 KSSVEVKANTP
-410 SAFVLKATVTPENA
+410 AFTLKATVTPANA
-424 TNKTVTWKTSDAS
+424 TNKTVTWKTSNAS
-437 VADVN
+437 VADVH
-442 AGTVTVKAEGTATI
+442 AGTVTVKTEGTATI
-456 TATAGDK
+456 TATAGGK
-463 TASCV
+463 TASCLV
-468 VTVIGKTV
+468 KVIGKTV
-476 AFDATQG
+476 AFDTTQS
-483 TEYVYSLDKT
+483 TEYVSCLDKS

-498 AQYQDKVRNITTKEV
+498 TEYQNKVRSITAKEV
-513 AEDITDIKDY
+513 AEDIADIKDY

-536 IFNSSKCDTA
+536 IFNSSKCNTA

-581 TNGSKT
+581 TKGSKT
-587 VEAVITFATAQD
+587 VEAVITFETAQD

-636 IVNNKYALKGSINA
+636 IVNSKYALKGSINA
-650 GVSQINVEREFEN
+650 EVSQINVVREFAN
-663 GQKVPFVTYAET
+663 SQKVPFVTYAET
-675 ADAYKLTIN
+675 ANAYKLTIN

>member
-38 KIVLNVTKK
+38 KMVLNVTKK

-136 KTVNIKANVKP
+136 KTVNIKATVKP

-163 IATVDSKGKVK
+163 IATVNSKGKVK
-174 GLKNGTVTIT
+174 GIKNGTVTIT

-221 QSVAL
+221 QTVTL
-226 KTKVKSP
+226 KTKIKSP
-233 SKGVANLFTWTSSNK
+233 SKGAVNLFTWTSSNK

-284 ITVKQPVKEIS
+284 ITVKQPVKKVT
-295 ITPASTQISE
+295 ITPSSAQVTE
-305 GQTVTLTANVSPA
+305 GQKVTLKVNVSPA
-318 DASNKNIAWTSSN
+318 NASNKKVTWKSNNTSI
-331 AEVATVDG
+331 ATVDG

-356 ATDGSGKSASA
+356 AADGSGKSASA
-367 TVNVIA
+367 TVNVKA
-373 KNDSANPK
+373 K

-387 EDPVIRVSGITLD
+387 ENPVIRVSGITLD
-400 KSSVEVKANA
+400 KSSVEVKANTP
-410 SAFVLKATVTPENA
+410 AFTLKATVTPANA
-424 TNKTVTWKTSDAS
+424 TNKTVTWKTSNAS
-437 VADVN
+437 VADVH
-442 AGTVTVKAEGTATI
+442 AGTVTVKTEGTATI
-456 TATAGDK
+456 TATAGGK
-463 TASCV
+463 TASCLV
-468 VTVIGKTV
+468 KVIGKTV
-476 AFDATQG
+476 AFDTTQS
-483 TEYVYSLDKT
+483 TEYVSCLDKS

-498 AQYQDKVRNITTKEV
+498 TEYQNKVRSITAKEV
-513 AEDITDIKDY
+513 AEDIADIKDY

-536 IFNSSKCDTA
+536 IFNSSKCNTA

-581 TNGSKT
+581 TKGSKT
-587 VEAVITFATAQD
+587 VEAVITFETAQD

-636 IVNNKYALKGSINA
+636 IVNSKYALKGSINA
-650 GVSQINVEREFEN
+650 EVSQINVVREFAN
-663 GQKVPFVTYAET
+663 SQKVPFVTYAET
-675 ADAYKLTIN
+675 ANAYKLTIN

>member
-47 TMKVGQTTTLKVK
+47 TMNVGQTTTLKVK

-119 PVKKIQISKNV
+119 PVKEIRISKSV

-136 KTVNIKANVKP
+136 KTVNIKATVKP

-163 IATVDSKGKVK
+163 IATVNSKGKVK
-174 GLKNGTVTIT
+174 AIKNGTVTIT

-221 QSVAL
+221 KTVTL
-226 KTKVKSP
+226 KTKIKSP
-233 SKGVANLFTWTSSNK
+233 SKGAVNLFTWTSSNK
-248 KVASVDANGKV
+248 KVASVDAKGKV

-284 ITVKQPVKEIS
+284 ITVKQPVKKVT
-295 ITPASTQISE
+295 ITPSSAQVTE
-305 GQTVTLTANVSPA
+305 GQKVTLKVNVSPA
-318 DASNKNIAWTSSN
+318 NASNKKVTWKSNNTSI
-331 AEVATVDG
+331 ATVDG

-356 ATDGSGKSASA
+356 AADGSGKSASA
-367 TVNVIA
+367 TVNVKA
-373 KNDSANPK
+373 K

-410 SAFVLKATVTPENA
+410 PAFTIKATVTPSNA
-424 TNKTVTWKTSDAS
+424 TDKTVTWKTSNAS

-456 TATAGDK
+456 IATAGDK

-468 VTVIGKTV
+468 VKVIGKTV
-476 AFDATQG
+476 AFDTTQG
-483 TEYVYSLDKT
+483 TEYVYSLDKS

-498 AQYQDKVRNITTKEV
+498 AQYQNKVRNITTKEV
-513 AEDITDIKDY
+513 AEDIADIKDY

-536 IFNSSKCDTA
+536 IFNSSKCNTA

-581 TNGSKT
+581 TKGSKT
-587 VEAVITFATAQD
+587 VEAVITFETAQD

-614 KVTIKGI
+614 KVTIKEI

-650 GVSQINVEREFEN
+650 EVSQINVVREFAN
-663 GQKVPFVTYAET
+663 SQKVPFVTYAET
-675 ADAYKLTIN
+675 ANAYKLTIN

>member
-69 SVKYSTSKK
+69 RVKYSTSKK

-136 KTVNIKANVKP
+136 KTVNIKATVKP

-163 IATVDSKGKVK
+163 IATVNSKGKVK
-174 GLKNGTVTIT
+174 GIKNGTVTIT

-221 QSVAL
+221 QTVTL
-226 KTKVKSP
+226 KTKIKSP
-233 SKGVANLFTWTSSNK
+233 SKGAVNLFTWTSSNK

-284 ITVKQPVKEIS
+284 ITVKQPVKKVT
-295 ITPASTQISE
+295 ITPSSAQVTE
-305 GQTVTLTANVSPA
+305 GQKVTLKVNVSPA
-318 DASNKNIAWTSSN
+318 NASNKKVTWKSNNTSI
-331 AEVATVDG
+331 ATVDG

-356 ATDGSGKSASA
+356 AADGSGKSASA
-367 TVNVIA
+367 TVNVKA
-373 KNDSANPK
+373 K

-387 EDPVIRVSGITLD
+387 ENPVIRVSGITLD
-400 KSSVEVKANA
+400 KSSVEVKANTP
-410 SAFVLKATVTPENA
+410 AFTLKATVTPANA
-424 TNKTVTWKTSDAS
+424 TNKTVTWKTSNAS
-437 VADVN
+437 VADVH
-442 AGTVTVKAEGTATI
+442 AGTVTVKTEGTATI
-456 TATAGDK
+456 TATAGGK
-463 TASCV
+463 TASCLV
-468 VTVIGKTV
+468 KVIGKTV
-476 AFDATQG
+476 AFDTTQS
-483 TEYVYSLDKT
+483 TEYVSCLDKS

-498 AQYQDKVRNITTKEV
+498 TEYQNKVRSITAKEV
-513 AEDITDIKDY
+513 AEDIADIKDY

-536 IFNSSKCDTA
+536 IFNSSKCNTA

-581 TNGSKT
+581 TKGSKT
-587 VEAVITFATAQD
+587 VEAVITFETAQD

-636 IVNNKYALKGSINA
+636 IVNSKYALKGSINA
-650 GVSQINVEREFEN
+650 EVSQINVVREFAN
-663 GQKVPFVTYAET
+663 SQKVPFVTYAET
-675 ADAYKLTIN
+675 ANAYKLTIN

>member
-119 PVKKIQISKNV
+119 PVKEIRISKNV

-136 KTVNIKANVKP
+136 KTVNIKATVKP

-163 IATVDSKGKVK
+163 IATVNSKGKVK
-174 GLKNGTVTIT
+174 GIKNGTVTIT

-221 QSVAL
+221 QTVTL
-226 KTKVKSP
+226 KTKIKSP
-233 SKGVANLFTWTSSNK
+233 SKGAVNLFTWTSSNK
-248 KVASVDANGKV
+248 KVASVDAKGKV

-267 TITGTAADG
+267 TIIGTAADG

-284 ITVKQPVKEIS
+284 ITVKQPVKKVTIAPS
-295 ITPASTQISE
+295 SAQVTE
-305 GQTVTLTANVSPA
+305 GQKVTLKVNVSPA
-318 DASNKNIAWTSSN
+318 NASNKKVTWKSNNTSI
-331 AEVATVDG
+331 ATVDG

-356 ATDGSGKSASA
+356 AADGSGKSASA
-367 TVNVIA
+367 TVNVKA
-373 KNDSANPK
+373 K

-387 EDPVIRVSGITLD
+387 ENPVIRVSGITLD
-400 KSSVEVKANA
+400 KSSVEVKANTP
-410 SAFVLKATVTPENA
+410 AFTLKATVTPANA
-424 TNKTVTWKTSDAS
+424 TNKTVTWKTSNAS
-437 VADVN
+437 VADVH
-442 AGTVTVKAEGTATI
+442 AGTVTVKTEGTATI
-456 TATAGDK
+456 TATAGGK
-463 TASCV
+463 TASCLV
-468 VTVIGKTV
+468 KVIGKTV
-476 AFDATQG
+476 AFDTTQS
-483 TEYVYSLDKT
+483 TEYVSCLDKS

-498 AQYQDKVRNITTKEV
+498 TEYQNKVRSITAKEV
-513 AEDITDIKDY
+513 AEDIADIKDY

-536 IFNSSKCDTA
+536 IFNSSKCNTA

-581 TNGSKT
+581 TKGSKT
-587 VEAVITFATAQD
+587 VEAVITFETAQD

-636 IVNNKYALKGSINA
+636 IVNSKYALKGSINA
-650 GVSQINVEREFEN
+650 EVSQINVVREFAN
-663 GQKVPFVTYAET
+663 SQKVPFVTYAET
-675 ADAYKLTIN
+675 ANAYKLTIN

>member
-136 KTVNIKANVKP
+136 KTVNIKATVKP

-163 IATVDSKGKVK
+163 IATVNSKGKVK
-174 GLKNGTVTIT
+174 GIKNGTVTIT

-221 QSVAL
+221 QTVTL
-226 KTKVKSP
+226 KTKIKSP
-233 SKGVANLFTWTSSNK
+233 SKGAVNLFTWTSSNK

-284 ITVKQPVKEIS
+284 ITVKQPVKKVT
-295 ITPASTQISE
+295 ITPSSAQVTE
-305 GQTVTLTANVSPA
+305 GQKVTLKVNVSPA
-318 DASNKNIAWTSSN
+318 NASNKKVTWKSNNTSI
-331 AEVATVDG
+331 ATVDG

-356 ATDGSGKSASA
+356 AADGSGKSASA
-367 TVNVIA
+367 TVNVKA
-373 KNDSANPK
+373 KPVDPK

-387 EDPVIRVSGITLD
+387 ENPVIRVSGITLD
-400 KSSVEVKANA
+400 KSSVEVKANTP
-410 SAFVLKATVTPENA
+410 AFTLKATVTPANA
-424 TNKTVTWKTSDAS
+424 TNKTVTWKTSNAS
-437 VADVN
+437 VADVH
-442 AGTVTVKAEGTATI
+442 AGTVTVKTEGTATI
-456 TATAGDK
+456 TATAGGK
-463 TASCV
+463 TASCLV
-468 VTVIGKTV
+468 KVIGKTV
-476 AFDATQG
+476 AFDTTQS
-483 TEYVYSLDKT
+483 TEYVSCLDKS

-498 AQYQDKVRNITTKEV
+498 TEYQNKVRSITAKEV
-513 AEDITDIKDY
+513 AEDIADIKDY

-536 IFNSSKCDTA
+536 IFNSSKCNTA

-581 TNGSKT
+581 TKGSKT
-587 VEAVITFATAQD
+587 VEAVITFETAQD

-636 IVNNKYALKGSINA
+636 IVNSKYALKGSINA
-650 GVSQINVEREFEN
+650 EVSQINVVREFAN
-663 GQKVPFVTYAET
+663 SQKVPFVTYAET
-675 ADAYKLTIN
+675 ANAYKLTIN

>member
-136 KTVNIKANVKP
+136 KTVNIKATVKP

-221 QSVAL
+221 QTVTL
-226 KTKVKSP
+226 KTKIKSP
-233 SKGVANLFTWTSSNK
+233 SKGAVNLFTWTSSNK

-284 ITVKQPVKEIS
+284 ITVKQPVKKVT
-295 ITPASTQISE
+295 ITPSSAQVTE
-305 GQTVTLTANVSPA
+305 GQKVTLKVNVSPA
-318 DASNKNIAWTSSN
+318 NASNKKVTWKSNNTSI
-331 AEVATVDG
+331 ATVDG

-356 ATDGSGKSASA
+356 AADGSGKSASA
-367 TVNVIA
+367 TVNVKA
-373 KNDSANPK
+373 KPVDPK

-387 EDPVIRVSGITLD
+387 ENPVIRVSGITLD
-400 KSSVEVKANA
+400 KSSVEVKANTP
-410 SAFVLKATVTPENA
+410 AFTLKATVTPANA
-424 TNKTVTWKTSDAS
+424 TNKTVTWKTSNAS
-437 VADVN
+437 VADVH

-456 TATAGDK
+456 TATAGGK
-463 TASCV
+463 TASCLV
-468 VTVIGKTV
+468 KVIGKTV
-476 AFDATQG
+476 AFDTTQS
-483 TEYVYSLDKT
+483 TEYVSCLDKS

-498 AQYQDKVRNITTKEV
+498 TEYQNKVRSITAKEV
-513 AEDITDIKDY
+513 AEDIADIKDY

-536 IFNSSKCDTA
+536 IFNSSKCNTA

-581 TNGSKT
+581 TKGSKT
-587 VEAVITFATAQD
+587 VEAVITFETAQD

-636 IVNNKYALKGSINA
+636 IVNSKYALKGSINA
-650 GVSQINVEREFEN
+650 EVSQINVVREFAN
-663 GQKVPFVTYAET
+663 SQKVPFVTYAET
-675 ADAYKLTIN
+675 ANAYKLTIN

>member
-119 PVKKIQISKNV
+119 PVKEIRISKNV

-136 KTVNIKANVKP
+136 KTVNIKATVKP

-163 IATVDSKGKVK
+163 IATVNSKGKVK
-174 GLKNGTVTIT
+174 GIKNGTVTIT

-221 QSVAL
+221 QTVTL
-226 KTKVKSP
+226 KTKIKSP
-233 SKGVANLFTWTSSNK
+233 SKGAVNLFTWTSSNK

-284 ITVKQPVKEIS
+284 ITVKQPVKKVT
-295 ITPASTQISE
+295 ITPSSAQVTE
-305 GQTVTLTANVSPA
+305 GQKVTLKVNVSPA
-318 DASNKNIAWTSSN
+318 NASNKKVTWKSNNTSI
-331 AEVATVDG
+331 ATVDG

-356 ATDGSGKSASA
+356 AADGSGKSASA
-367 TVNVIA
+367 TVNVKA
-373 KNDSANPK
+373 K

-387 EDPVIRVSGITLD
+387 ENPVIRVSGITLD
-400 KSSVEVKANA
+400 KSSVEVKANTP
-410 SAFVLKATVTPENA
+410 AFTLKATVTPANA
-424 TNKTVTWKTSDAS
+424 TNKTVTWKTSNAS
-437 VADVN
+437 VADVH
-442 AGTVTVKAEGTATI
+442 AGTVTVKTEGTATI
-456 TATAGDK
+456 TATAGGK
-463 TASCV
+463 TASCLV
-468 VTVIGKTV
+468 KVIGKTV
-476 AFDATQG
+476 AFDTTQS
-483 TEYVYSLDKT
+483 TEYVSCLDKS

-498 AQYQDKVRNITTKEV
+498 TEYQNKVRSITAKEV
-513 AEDITDIKDY
+513 AEDIADIKDY

-536 IFNSSKCDTA
+536 IFNSSKCNTA

-581 TNGSKT
+581 TKGSKT
-587 VEAVITFATAQD
+587 VEAVITFETAQD

-636 IVNNKYALKGSINA
+636 IVNSKYALKGSINA
-650 GVSQINVEREFEN
+650 EVSQINVVREFAN
-663 GQKVPFVTYAET
+663 SQKVPFVTYAET
-675 ADAYKLTIN
+675 ANAYKLTIN

>member
-1 MRKASTKSI
+1 MWRLYMRKASTKSI

-78 SVATV
+78 SVAIV

-136 KTVNIKANVKP
+136 KTVNIKATVKP

-163 IATVDSKGKVK
+163 IATVNSKGKVK
-174 GLKNGTVTIT
+174 GIKNGTVTIT

-221 QSVAL
+221 QTVTL
-226 KTKVKSP
+226 KTKIKSP
-233 SKGVANLFTWTSSNK
+233 SKGAVNLFTWTSSNK

-284 ITVKQPVKEIS
+284 ITVKQPVKKVT
-295 ITPASTQISE
+295 ITPSSAQVTE
-305 GQTVTLTANVSPA
+305 GQKVTLKVNVSPA
-318 DASNKNIAWTSSN
+318 NASNKKVTWKSNNTSI
-331 AEVATVDG
+331 ATVDG

-356 ATDGSGKSASA
+356 AADGSGKSASA
-367 TVNVIA
+367 TVNVKA
-373 KNDSANPK
+373 K

-387 EDPVIRVSGITLD
+387 ENPVIRVSGITLD
-400 KSSVEVKANA
+400 KSSVEVKANTP
-410 SAFVLKATVTPENA
+410 AFTLKATVTPANA
-424 TNKTVTWKTSDAS
+424 TNKTVTWKTSNAS
-437 VADVN
+437 VADVH
-442 AGTVTVKAEGTATI
+442 AGTVTVKTEGTATI
-456 TATAGDK
+456 TATAGGK
-463 TASCV
+463 TASCLV
-468 VTVIGKTV
+468 KVIGKTV
-476 AFDATQG
+476 AFDTTQS
-483 TEYVYSLDKT
+483 TEYVSCLDKS

-498 AQYQDKVRNITTKEV
+498 TEYQNKVRSITAKEV
-513 AEDITDIKDY
+513 AEDIADIKDY

-536 IFNSSKCDTA
+536 IFNSSKCNTA

-581 TNGSKT
+581 TKGSKT
-587 VEAVITFATAQD
+587 VEAVITFETAQD

-636 IVNNKYALKGSINA
+636 IVNSKYALKGSINA
-650 GVSQINVEREFEN
+650 EVSQINVVREFAN
-663 GQKVPFVTYAET
+663 SQKVPFVTYAET
-675 ADAYKLTIN
+675 ANAYKLTIN

>member
-136 KTVNIKANVKP
+136 KTVNIKATVKP

-163 IATVDSKGKVK
+163 IATVNSKGKVK
-174 GLKNGTVTIT
+174 GIKNGTVTIT

-221 QSVAL
+221 QTVTL
-226 KTKVKSP
+226 KTKIKSP
-233 SKGVANLFTWTSSNK
+233 SKGAVNLFTWTSSNK

-284 ITVKQPVKEIS
+284 ITVKQPVKKVT
-295 ITPASTQISE
+295 ITPSSAQVTE
-305 GQTVTLTANVSPA
+305 GQKVTLKVNVSPA
-318 DASNKNIAWTSSN
+318 NASNKKVTWKSNNTSI
-331 AEVATVDG
+331 ATVDG

-356 ATDGSGKSASA
+356 AADGSGKSASA
-367 TVNVIA
+367 TVNVKA
-373 KNDSANPK
+373 K

-387 EDPVIRVSGITLD
+387 ENPVIRVSGITLD
-400 KSSVEVKANA
+400 KSSVEVKANTP
-410 SAFVLKATVTPENA
+410 AFTLKATVTPANA
-424 TNKTVTWKTSDAS
+424 TNKTVTWKTSNAS
-437 VADVN
+437 VADVH
-442 AGTVTVKAEGTATI
+442 AGTVTVKTEGTATI
-456 TATAGDK
+456 TATAGGK
-463 TASCV
+463 TASCLV
-468 VTVIGKTV
+468 KVIGKTV
-476 AFDATQG
+476 AFDTTQS
-483 TEYVYSLDKT
+483 TEYVSCLDKS

-498 AQYQDKVRNITTKEV
+498 TEYQNKVRSITAKEV
-513 AEDITDIKDY
+513 AEDIADIKDY

-536 IFNSSKCDTA
+536 IFNSSKCNTA

-581 TNGSKT
+581 TKGSKT
-587 VEAVITFATAQD
+587 VEAVITFETAQD

-636 IVNNKYALKGSINA
+636 IVNSKYALKGSINA
-650 GVSQINVEREFEN
+650 EVSQINVVREFAN
-663 GQKVPFVTYAET
+663 SQKVPFVTYAET
-675 ADAYKLTIN
+675 ANAYKLTIN

>member
-136 KTVNIKANVKP
+136 KTVNIKATVKP

-163 IATVDSKGKVK
+163 IATVNSKGKVK
-174 GLKNGTVTIT
+174 GIKNGTVTIT

-221 QSVAL
+221 QTVTL
-226 KTKVKSP
+226 KTKIKSP
-233 SKGVANLFTWTSSNK
+233 SKGAVNLFTWTSSNK

-284 ITVKQPVKEIS
+284 ITVKQPVKKVT
-295 ITPASTQISE
+295 ITPSSAQVTE
-305 GQTVTLTANVSPA
+305 GQKVTLKVNVSPA
-318 DASNKNIAWTSSN
+318 NASNKKVTWKSNNTSI
-331 AEVATVDG
+331 ATVDG

-356 ATDGSGKSASA
+356 AADGSGKSASA
-367 TVNVIA
+367 TVNVKA
-373 KNDSANPK
+373 K

-387 EDPVIRVSGITLD
+387 ENPVIRVSGITLD
-400 KSSVEVKANA
+400 KSSVEVKANTP
-410 SAFVLKATVTPENA
+410 AFTLKATVTPANA
-424 TNKTVTWKTSDAS
+424 TNKTVTWKTSNAS
-437 VADVN
+437 VADVH
-442 AGTVTVKAEGTATI
+442 AGTVTVKTEGTATI
-456 TATAGDK
+456 TATAGGK
-463 TASCV
+463 TASCLV
-468 VTVIGKTV
+468 KVIGKTV
-476 AFDATQG
+476 AFDTTQS
-483 TEYVYSLDKT
+483 TEYVFCLDKS

-498 AQYQDKVRNITTKEV
+498 PEYQNKVRSITAKEV
-513 AEDITDIKDY
+513 AEDIADIKDY

-536 IFNSSKCDTA
+536 IFNSSKCNTA

-581 TNGSKT
+581 TKGSKT
-587 VEAVITFATAQD
+587 VEAVITFETAQD

-636 IVNNKYALKGSINA
+636 IVNSKYALKGSINA
-650 GVSQINVEREFEN
+650 EVSQINVVREFAN
-663 GQKVPFVTYAET
+663 SQKVPFVTYAET
-675 ADAYKLTIN
+675 ANAYKLTIN

>member
-47 TMKVGQTTTLKVK
+47 TMNVGQTTTLKVK

-119 PVKKIQISKNV
+119 PVKEIRISKSV

-136 KTVNIKANVKP
+136 KTVNIKATVKP

-163 IATVDSKGKVK
+163 IATVNSKGKVK
-174 GLKNGTVTIT
+174 AIKNGTVTIT

-221 QSVAL
+221 KTVTL
-226 KTKVKSP
+226 KTKIKSP
-233 SKGVANLFTWTSSNK
+233 SKGAVNLFTWTSSNK
-248 KVASVDANGKV
+248 KVASVDAKGKV

-284 ITVKQPVKEIS
+284 ITVKQPVKKVT
-295 ITPASTQISE
+295 ITPSSAQVTE
-305 GQTVTLTANVSPA
+305 GQKVKLKVNVSPA
-318 DASNKNIAWTSSN
+318 NASNKKVTWKSNNTSI
-331 AEVATVDG
+331 ATVDG

-356 ATDGSGKSASA
+356 AADGSGKSASA
-367 TVNVIA
+367 TVNVKA
-373 KNDSANPK
+373 K

-410 SAFVLKATVTPENA
+410 PAFTIKATVTPSNA
-424 TNKTVTWKTSDAS
+424 TDKTVTWKTSNAS

-456 TATAGDK
+456 IATAGDK

-468 VTVIGKTV
+468 VKVIGKTV

-483 TEYVYSLDKT
+483 TEYVYSLDKS

-498 AQYQDKVRNITTKEV
+498 AQYQNKVRNITTKEV
-513 AEDITDIKDY
+513 AEDIADIKDY

-536 IFNSSKCDTA
+536 IFNSSKCNTA

-566 VTSPAHNKKIVSAVR
+566 VTSPAPNKKIVSAVR
-581 TNGSKT
+581 TKGSKT
-587 VEAVITFATAQD
+587 VEAVITFETAQD

-614 KVTIKGI
+614 KVTIKEI
-621 KRDYNAQT
+621 KRDYKAQT

-650 GVSQINVEREFEN
+650 EVSQINVVREFAN
-663 GQKVPFVTYAET
+663 SQKVPFVTYAET
-675 ADAYKLTIN
+675 ANAYKLTIN

>member
-1 MRKASTKSI
+1 MWRLYMRKASTKSI

-136 KTVNIKANVKP
+136 KTVNIKATVKP

-163 IATVDSKGKVK
+163 IATVNSKGKVK
-174 GLKNGTVTIT
+174 GIKNGTVTIT

-221 QSVAL
+221 QTVTL
-226 KTKVKSP
+226 KTKIKSP
-233 SKGVANLFTWTSSNK
+233 SKGAVNLFTWTSSNK

-284 ITVKQPVKEIS
+284 ITVKQPVKKVT
-295 ITPASTQISE
+295 ITPSSAQVTE
-305 GQTVTLTANVSPA
+305 GQKVTLKVNVSPA
-318 DASNKNIAWTSSN
+318 NASNKKVTWKSNNTSI
-331 AEVATVDG
+331 ATVDG

-356 ATDGSGKSASA
+356 AADGSGKSASA
-367 TVNVIA
+367 TVNVKA
-373 KNDSANPK
+373 K

-387 EDPVIRVSGITLD
+387 ENPVIRVSGITLD
-400 KSSVEVKANA
+400 KSSVEVKANTP
-410 SAFVLKATVTPENA
+410 AFTLKATVTPANA
-424 TNKTVTWKTSDAS
+424 TNKTVTWKTSNAS
-437 VADVN
+437 VADVH
-442 AGTVTVKAEGTATI
+442 AGTVTVKTEGTATI
-456 TATAGDK
+456 TATAGGK
-463 TASCV
+463 TASCLV
-468 VTVIGKTV
+468 KVIGKTV
-476 AFDATQG
+476 AFDTTQS
-483 TEYVYSLDKT
+483 TEYVSCLDKS

-498 AQYQDKVRNITTKEV
+498 TEYQNKVRSITAKEV
-513 AEDITDIKDY
+513 AEDIADIKDY

-536 IFNSSKCDTA
+536 IFNSSKCNTA

-581 TNGSKT
+581 TKGSKT
-587 VEAVITFATAQD
+587 VEAVITFETAQD

-636 IVNNKYALKGSINA
+636 IVNSKYALKGSINA
-650 GVSQINVEREFEN
+650 EVSQINVVREFAN
-663 GQKVPFVTYAET
+663 SQKVPFVTYAET
-675 ADAYKLTIN
+675 ANAYKLTIN

>member
-136 KTVNIKANVKP
+136 KTVNIKATVKP

-163 IATVDSKGKVK
+163 IATVNSKGKVK
-174 GLKNGTVTIT
+174 GIKNGTVTIT

-221 QSVAL
+221 KTVTL
-226 KTKVKSP
+226 KTKIKSP
-233 SKGVANLFTWTSSNK
+233 SKGAVNLFTWTSSNK
-248 KVASVDANGKV
+248 KVASVDAKGKV

-284 ITVKQPVKEIS
+284 ITVKQPVKKVTIAPS
-295 ITPASTQISE
+295 STQVTE
-305 GQTVTLTANVSPA
+305 GQKVKLKVNVSPA
-318 DASNKNIAWTSSN
+318 NASNKKVTWKSNNTSI
-331 AEVATVDG
+331 ATVDG

-356 ATDGSGKSASA
+356 AADGSGKSASA
-367 TVNVIA
+367 TVNVKA
-373 KNDSANPK
+373 K

-387 EDPVIRVSGITLD
+387 ENPVIRVSGITLD

-410 SAFVLKATVTPENA
+410 PAFTIKATVTPSNA
-424 TNKTVTWKTSDAS
+424 TDKTVTWKTSNAS

-456 TATAGDK
+456 TAIAGGK

-468 VTVIGKTV
+468 VKVIGKTV
-476 AFDATQG
+476 AFDTTQG
-483 TEYVYSLDKT
+483 TEYVYSLDKS

-498 AQYQDKVRNITTKEV
+498 AQYQNKVRNITTKEV
-513 AEDITDIKDY
+513 AEDIADIKDY

-536 IFNSSKCDTA
+536 IFNSSKCNTA
-546 IEKMQEL
+546 IKKMQEL

-566 VTSPAHNKKIVSAVR
+566 VTSPEHNKKIVSAVR
-581 TNGSKT
+581 TKGSKT
-587 VEAVITFATAQD
+587 VEAVITFETAQD
-599 GTGIVNIIQ
+599 GTSIVNIIQ
-608 TGGNER
+608 TGVNER
-614 KVTIKGI
+614 KVTIKEI

-650 GVSQINVEREFEN
+650 EVSQINVVREFAN
-663 GQKVPFVTYAET
+663 SQKVPFVTYAET
-675 ADAYKLTIN
+675 ANAYKLTIN

>member
-1 MRKASTKSI
+1 MWRLYMRKASTKSI

-38 KIVLNVTKK
+38 KNVLNVTKK

-136 KTVNIKANVKP
+136 KTVNIKATVKP

-163 IATVDSKGKVK
+163 IATVNSKGKVK
-174 GLKNGTVTIT
+174 GIKNGTVTIT

-221 QSVAL
+221 QTVTL
-226 KTKVKSP
+226 KTKIKSP
-233 SKGVANLFTWTSSNK
+233 SKGAVNLFTWTSSNK

-284 ITVKQPVKEIS
+284 ITVKQPVKKVT
-295 ITPASTQISE
+295 ITPSSAQVTE
-305 GQTVTLTANVSPA
+305 GQKVTLKVNVSPA
-318 DASNKNIAWTSSN
+318 NASNKKVTWKSNNTSI
-331 AEVATVDG
+331 ATVDG

-356 ATDGSGKSASA
+356 AADGSGKSASA
-367 TVNVIA
+367 TVNVKA
-373 KNDSANPK
+373 K

-387 EDPVIRVSGITLD
+387 ENPVIRVSGITLD
-400 KSSVEVKANA
+400 KSSVEVKANTP
-410 SAFVLKATVTPENA
+410 AFTLKATVTPANA
-424 TNKTVTWKTSDAS
+424 TNKTVTWKTSNAS
-437 VADVN
+437 VADVH
-442 AGTVTVKAEGTATI
+442 AGTVTVKTEGTATI
-456 TATAGDK
+456 TATAGGK
-463 TASCV
+463 TASCLV
-468 VTVIGKTV
+468 KVIGKTV
-476 AFDATQG
+476 AFDTTQS
-483 TEYVYSLDKT
+483 TEYVSCLDKS

-498 AQYQDKVRNITTKEV
+498 TEYQNKVRSITAKEV
-513 AEDITDIKDY
+513 AEDIADIKDY

-536 IFNSSKCDTA
+536 IFNSSKCNTA

-581 TNGSKT
+581 TKGSKT
-587 VEAVITFATAQD
+587 VEAVITFETAQD

-636 IVNNKYALKGSINA
+636 IVNSKYALKGSINA
-650 GVSQINVEREFEN
+650 EVSQINVVREFAN
-663 GQKVPFVTYAET
+663 SQKVPFVTYAET
-675 ADAYKLTIN
+675 ANAYKLTIN

>member
-78 SVATV
+78 SVAIV

-91 KAAGTATIT
+91 KASGTATIT

-136 KTVNIKANVKP
+136 KTVNIKATVKP

-163 IATVDSKGKVK
+163 IATVNSKGKVK
-174 GLKNGTVTIT
+174 GIKNGTVTIT

-221 QSVAL
+221 QTVTL
-226 KTKVKSP
+226 KTKIKSP
-233 SKGVANLFTWTSSNK
+233 SKGAVNLFTWTSSNK
-248 KVASVDANGKV
+248 KVASVDAKGKV

-267 TITGTAADG
+267 TIIGTAADG

-284 ITVKQPVKEIS
+284 ITVKQPVKKVTIAPS
-295 ITPASTQISE
+295 STQVTE
-305 GQTVTLTANVSPA
+305 GQKVKLKVNVSPA
-318 DASNKNIAWTSSN
+318 NASNKKVTWKSNNTSI
-331 AEVATVDG
+331 ATVDG

-356 ATDGSGKSASA
+356 AADGSGKSASA
-367 TVNVIA
+367 TVNVKA
-373 KNDSANPK
+373 K

-387 EDPVIRVSGITLD
+387 ENPIIRVSGITLN

-410 SAFVLKATVTPENA
+410 PAFTIKATVTPSNA
-424 TNKTVTWKTSDAS
+424 TDKTVTWKTSNAS

-456 TATAGDK
+456 TAIAGGK

-468 VTVIGKTV
+468 VKVIGKTV
-476 AFDATQG
+476 AFDTTQG
-483 TEYVYSLDKT
+483 TEYVYSLDKS

-498 AQYQDKVRNITTKEV
+498 AQYQNKVRNITTKEV
-513 AEDITDIKDY
+513 AEDIADIKDY

-536 IFNSSKCDTA
+536 IFNSSKCNTA
-546 IEKMQEL
+546 IKKMQEL

-566 VTSPAHNKKIVSAVR
+566 VTSPEHNKKIVSAVR
-581 TNGSKT
+581 TKGSKT
-587 VEAVITFATAQD
+587 VEAVITFETAQD

-614 KVTIKGI
+614 KVTIKEI

-650 GVSQINVEREFEN
+650 EVSQINVVREFAN
-663 GQKVPFVTYAET
+663 SQKVPFVTYAET
-675 ADAYKLTIN
+675 ANAYKLTIN

>member
-47 TMKVGQTTTLKVK
+47 TMNVGQTTTLKVK

-119 PVKKIQISKNV
+119 PVKEIRISKSV

-136 KTVNIKANVKP
+136 KTVNIKATVKP

-163 IATVDSKGKVK
+163 IATVNSKGKVK
-174 GLKNGTVTIT
+174 AIKNGTVTIT

-221 QSVAL
+221 KTVTL
-226 KTKVKSP
+226 KTKIKSP
-233 SKGVANLFTWTSSNK
+233 SKGAVNLFTWTSSNK
-248 KVASVDANGKV
+248 KVASVDAKGKV

-284 ITVKQPVKEIS
+284 ITVKQPVKKVT
-295 ITPASTQISE
+295 ITPSSAQVTE
-305 GQTVTLTANVSPA
+305 GQKVKLKVNVSPA
-318 DASNKNIAWTSSN
+318 NASNKKVTWKSNNTSI
-331 AEVATVDG
+331 ATVDG

-356 ATDGSGKSASA
+356 AADGSGKSASA
-367 TVNVIA
+367 TVNVKA
-373 KNDSANPK
+373 K

-410 SAFVLKATVTPENA
+410 PAFTIKATVTPSNA
-424 TNKTVTWKTSDAS
+424 TDKTVTWKTSNAS

-456 TATAGDK
+456 IATAGDK

-468 VTVIGKTV
+468 VKVIGKTV
-476 AFDATQG
+476 AFDTTQG
-483 TEYVYSLDKT
+483 TEYVYSLDKS

-498 AQYQDKVRNITTKEV
+498 AQYQNKVRNITTKEV
-513 AEDITDIKDY
+513 AEDIADIKDY

-536 IFNSSKCDTA
+536 IFNSSKCNTA

-581 TNGSKT
+581 TKGSKT
-587 VEAVITFATAQD
+587 VEAVITFETAQD

-614 KVTIKGI
+614 KVTIKEI

-650 GVSQINVEREFEN
+650 EVSQINVVREFAN
-663 GQKVPFVTYAET
+663 SQKVPFVTYAET
-675 ADAYKLTIN
+675 ANAYKLTIN

>member
-78 SVATV
+78 SVAIV

-91 KAAGTATIT
+91 KASGTATIT

-136 KTVNIKANVKP
+136 KTVNIKATVKP

-163 IATVDSKGKVK
+163 IATVNSKGKVK
-174 GLKNGTVTIT
+174 GIKNGTVTIT

-221 QSVAL
+221 QTVTL
-226 KTKVKSP
+226 KTKIKSP
-233 SKGVANLFTWTSSNK
+233 SKGAVNLFTWTSSNK
-248 KVASVDANGKV
+248 KVASVDAKGKV

-267 TITGTAADG
+267 TIIGTAADG

-284 ITVKQPVKEIS
+284 ITVKQPVKKVTIAPS
-295 ITPASTQISE
+295 STQVTE
-305 GQTVTLTANVSPA
+305 GQKVKLKVNVSPA
-318 DASNKNIAWTSSN
+318 NASNKKVTWKSNNTSI
-331 AEVATVDG
+331 ATVDG

-356 ATDGSGKSASA
+356 AADGSGKSASA
-367 TVNVIA
+367 TVNVKA
-373 KNDSANPK
+373 K

-387 EDPVIRVSGITLD
+387 ENPIIRVSGITLD

-410 SAFVLKATVTPENA
+410 PAFTIKATVTPSNA
-424 TNKTVTWKTSDAS
+424 TDKTVTWKTSNAS

-456 TATAGDK
+456 TAIAGGK

-468 VTVIGKTV
+468 VKVI
-476 AFDATQG
+476 A
-483 TEYVYSLDKT
+483 
-493 AVSYQ
+493 
-498 AQYQDKVRNITTKEV
+498 
-513 AEDITDIKDY
+513 
-523 WTLYSDTDKSLEE
+523 
-536 IFNSSKCDTA
+536 
-546 IEKMQEL
+546 
-553 NLGRLIEEDCKIT
+553 
-566 VTSPAHNKKIVSAVR
+566 
-581 TNGSKT
+581 
-587 VEAVITFATAQD
+587 
-599 GTGIVNIIQ
+599 
-608 TGGNER
+608 
-614 KVTIKGI
+614 
-621 KRDYNAQT
+621 
-629 GMTELSG
+629 
-636 IVNNKYALKGSINA
+636 
-650 GVSQINVEREFEN
+650 
-663 GQKVPFVTYAET
+663 
-675 ADAYKLTIN
+675 
-684 KAYYNEAVTEL
+684 
-695 GISQQITDL
+695 
-704 NMWNIY
+704 
-710 TAK
+710 

>member
-24 MVIPVEAKAAPKAK
+24 MVIPVEAQAAPKAK

-136 KTVNIKANVKP
+136 KTVNIKATVKP

-163 IATVDSKGKVK
+163 IATVNSKGKVK
-174 GLKNGTVTIT
+174 GIKNGTVTIT

-221 QSVAL
+221 QTVTL
-226 KTKVKSP
+226 KTKIKSP
-233 SKGVANLFTWTSSNK
+233 SKGAVNLFTWTSSNK

-284 ITVKQPVKEIS
+284 ITVKQPVKKVT
-295 ITPASTQISE
+295 ITPSSAQVTE
-305 GQTVTLTANVSPA
+305 GQKVTLKVNVSPA
-318 DASNKNIAWTSSN
+318 NASNKKVTWKSNNTSI
-331 AEVATVDG
+331 ATVDG

-356 ATDGSGKSASA
+356 AADGSGKSASA
-367 TVNVIA
+367 TVNVKA
-373 KNDSANPK
+373 K

-387 EDPVIRVSGITLD
+387 ENPVIRVSGITLD
-400 KSSVEVKANA
+400 KSSVEVKANTP
-410 SAFVLKATVTPENA
+410 AFTLKATVTPANA
-424 TNKTVTWKTSDAS
+424 TNKTVTWKTSNAS
-437 VADVN
+437 VADVH
-442 AGTVTVKAEGTATI
+442 AGTVTVKTEGTATI
-456 TATAGDK
+456 TATAGGK
-463 TASCV
+463 TASCLV
-468 VTVIGKTV
+468 KVIGKTV
-476 AFDATQG
+476 AFDTTQS
-483 TEYVYSLDKT
+483 TEYVSCLDKS

-498 AQYQDKVRNITTKEV
+498 TEYQNKVRSITAKEV
-513 AEDITDIKDY
+513 AEDVADIKDY

-536 IFNSSKCDTA
+536 IFNSSKCNTA

-581 TNGSKT
+581 TKGSKT
-587 VEAVITFATAQD
+587 VEAVITFETAQD

-636 IVNNKYALKGSINA
+636 IVNSKYALKGSINA
-650 GVSQINVEREFEN
+650 EVSQINVVREFAN
-663 GQKVPFVTYAET
+663 SQKVPFVTYAET
-675 ADAYKLTIN
+675 ANAYKLTIN

>member
-78 SVATV
+78 SVAIV

-91 KAAGTATIT
+91 KASGTATIT

-136 KTVNIKANVKP
+136 KTVNIKATVKP

-163 IATVDSKGKVK
+163 IATVNSKGKVK
-174 GLKNGTVTIT
+174 GIKNGTVTIT

-221 QSVAL
+221 QTVTL
-226 KTKVKSP
+226 KTKIKSP
-233 SKGVANLFTWTSSNK
+233 SKGAVNLFTWTSSNK
-248 KVASVDANGKV
+248 KVASVDAKGKV

-267 TITGTAADG
+267 TIIGTAADG

-284 ITVKQPVKEIS
+284 ITVKQPVKKVTIAPS
-295 ITPASTQISE
+295 STQVTE
-305 GQTVTLTANVSPA
+305 GQKVKLKVNVSPA
-318 DASNKNIAWTSSN
+318 NASNKKVTWKSNNTSI
-331 AEVATVDG
+331 ATVDG

-356 ATDGSGKSASA
+356 AADGSGKSASA
-367 TVNVIA
+367 TVNVKA
-373 KNDSANPK
+373 K

-387 EDPVIRVSGITLD
+387 ENPIIRVSGITLD

-410 SAFVLKATVTPENA
+410 PAFTIKATVTPSNA
-424 TNKTVTWKTSDAS
+424 TDKTVTWKTSNAS

-456 TATAGDK
+456 TAIAGGK

-468 VTVIGKTV
+468 VKVIGKTV
-476 AFDATQG
+476 AFDTTQG
-483 TEYVYSLDKT
+483 TEYVYSLDKS

-498 AQYQDKVRNITTKEV
+498 AQYQNKVRNITTKEV
-513 AEDITDIKDY
+513 AEDIADIKDY

-536 IFNSSKCDTA
+536 IFNSSKCNTA
-546 IEKMQEL
+546 IKKMQEL

-566 VTSPAHNKKIVSAVR
+566 VTSPEHNKKIVSAVR
-581 TNGSKT
+581 TKGSKT
-587 VEAVITFATAQD
+587 VEAVITFETAQD

-614 KVTIKGI
+614 KVTIKEI

-650 GVSQINVEREFEN
+650 EVSQINVVREFAN
-663 GQKVPFVTYAET
+663 SQKVPFVTYAET
-675 ADAYKLTIN
+675 ANAYKLTIN

>member
-47 TMKVGQTTTLKVK
+47 TMNVGQTTTLKVK

-119 PVKKIQISKNV
+119 PVKEIRISKNV

-136 KTVNIKANVKP
+136 KTVNIKATVKP

-221 QSVAL
+221 KTVTL
-226 KTKVKSP
+226 KTKIKSP
-233 SKGVANLFTWTSSNK
+233 SKGAVNLFTWTSSNK
-248 KVASVDANGKV
+248 KVASVDAKGKV

-284 ITVKQPVKEIS
+284 ITVKQPVKKVTIAPS
-295 ITPASTQISE
+295 STQVTE
-305 GQTVTLTANVSPA
+305 GQKVKLKVNVSPA
-318 DASNKNIAWTSSN
+318 NASNKKVTWKSNNTSI
-331 AEVATVDG
+331 ATVDG

-356 ATDGSGKSASA
+356 AADGSGKSASA
-367 TVNVIA
+367 TVNVKA
-373 KNDSANPK
+373 K

-387 EDPVIRVSGITLD
+387 ENPIIRVSGITLD

-410 SAFVLKATVTPENA
+410 PAFTIKATVTPSNA
-424 TNKTVTWKTSDAS
+424 TDKTVTWKTSNAS

-456 TATAGDK
+456 TAIAGGK

-468 VTVIGKTV
+468 VKVIGKTV
-476 AFDATQG
+476 AFDTTQG
-483 TEYVYSLDKT
+483 TEYVYSLDKS

-498 AQYQDKVRNITTKEV
+498 AQYQNKVRNITTKEV
-513 AEDITDIKDY
+513 AEDIADIKDY

-536 IFNSSKCDTA
+536 IFNSSKCNTA
-546 IEKMQEL
+546 IKKMQEL

-566 VTSPAHNKKIVSAVR
+566 VTSPEHNKKIVSAVR
-581 TNGSKT
+581 TKGSKT
-587 VEAVITFATAQD
+587 VEAVITFETAQD

-614 KVTIKGI
+614 KVTIKEI

-650 GVSQINVEREFEN
+650 EVSQINVVREFAN
-663 GQKVPFVTYAET
+663 SQKVPFVTYAET
-675 ADAYKLTIN
+675 ANAYKLTIN